1 MLLDINSK
9 NKKMKKSIALLA
21 LSTIFMVS
29 CKDKVVE
36 TIDANGNDSLEI
48 ENVTPQDSTSN
59 EVAGTMEKASFE
71 IEGMSCAVG
80 CAKVIE
86 GKLAKLNGVKSATV
100 DFESKKAT
108 VEFDN
113 AKQSIESIEQTV
125 EKIGDGLYKVE
136 NMQSSL
142 ETAMNF
148 QEPKQEKKGCCSKS
162 GKSCD
167 KDSKKDEPKSDSKD
181 KKATTKANLI

>member
-1 MLLDINSK
+1 MK
-9 NKKMKKSIALLA
+9 FKKSIALLA

-36 TIDANGNDSLEI
+36 TIDSNGNDSLQVEQ
-48 ENVTPQDSTSN
+48 VTSN
-59 EVAGTMEKASFE
+59 ETSTNEIAGTMEKATFE

-100 DFESKKAT
+100 DFETKKAT

-113 AKQSIESIEQTV
+113 AKQTPTTLEETV
-125 EKIGDGLYKVE
+125 EKIGDGLYQVE
-136 NMQSSL
+136 NMSTSL
-142 ETAMNF
+142 ETAMLF
-148 QEPKQEKKGCCSKS
+148 DQEPKKEKKGCCSKS

-167 KDSKKDEPKSDSKD
+167 KDKKKEESKSEKKDEK
-181 KKATTKANLI
+181 KANLL

>member
-1 MLLDINSK
+1 
-9 NKKMKKSIALLA
+9 MKKTIALIV
-21 LSTIFMVS
+21 LSTIFMVG

-36 TIDANGNDSLEI
+36 TIDSNGNDSLAI
-48 ENVTPQDSTSN
+48 EKTSN
-59 EVAGTMEKASFE
+59 EVTGVMEKASFE

-86 GKLAKLNGVKSATV
+86 GKLAKLDGVKSVTV

-113 AKQSIESIEQTV
+113 AQQSIESIEQTV

-136 NMQSSL
+136 NMHSSL
-142 ETAMNF
+142 ETAMLF
-148 QEPKQEKKGCCSKS
+148 DQEPKKEKKGCCSKS

-167 KDSKKDEPKSDSKD
+167 KDKKKDEKKSDKKEEKSD
-181 KKATTKANLI
+181 KKSNLL

>member
-1 MLLDINSK
+1 
-9 NKKMKKSIALLA
+9 MKKSFALLA
-21 LSTIFMVS
+21 LSAIFMVG

-36 TIDANGNDSLEI
+36 TIDSNGNDNLEI
-48 ENVTPQDSTSN
+48 ENTTPNDTTSN
-59 EVAGTMEKASFE
+59 EVAGTMEKATFQ

-86 GKLAKLNGVKSATV
+86 GKLAKLKGVKTATV
-100 DFESKKAT
+100 DFETKTAT

-113 AKQSIESIEQTV
+113 AKQTPTTIEETV
-125 EKIGDGLYKVE
+125 EKIGDGLYQVE

-142 ETAMNF
+142 ETAMLID
-148 QEPKQEKKGCCSKS
+148 QEPKKEKKGCCSKS

>member
-1 MLLDINSK
+1 
-9 NKKMKKSIALLA
+9 MKKTFALLA
-21 LSTIFMVS
+21 LSAIFMVG

-36 TIDANGNDSLEI
+36 TIDSNGNDSLAI
-48 ENVTPQDSTSN
+48 ENTSN
-59 EVAGTMEKASFE
+59 EVTGVMEKATFE
-71 IEGMSCAVG
+71 VEGMSCAVG

-113 AKQSIESIEQTV
+113 GKQSIESIEQTV

-136 NMQSSL
+136 NMHSSL

-148 QEPKQEKKGCCSKS
+148 QEPKKEKKGCCSKS

-167 KDSKKDEPKSDSKD
+167 KDKKKEETKSE
-181 KKATTKANLI
+181 KKEEKSEKKSNLL

>member
-1 MLLDINSK
+1 
-9 NKKMKKSIALLA
+9 MKKSIALLA

-36 TIDANGNDSLEI
+36 TIDSNGNDALEI
-48 ENVTPQDSTSN
+48 ENVTQQDTTSN

-71 IEGMSCAVG
+71 VEGMSCAVG

-100 DFESKKAT
+100 DFETKKAN

-113 AKQSIESIEQTV
+113 GKQSIESIQETV

-142 ETAMNF
+142 DMAINF
-148 QEPKQEKKGCCSKS
+148 QEPKKEKKECCSKS
-162 GKSCD
+162 GKSCNKD
-167 KDSKKDEPKSDSKD
+167 KKNSDSKSDSKD
-181 KKATTKANLI
+181 KKSEKKANLL

>member
-1 MLLDINSK
+1 MK
-9 NKKMKKSIALLA
+9 FKKSIALLA
-21 LSTIFMVS
+21 LSTIFTVG

-36 TIDANGNDSLEI
+36 TIDSNGNDSLTI
-48 ENVTPQDSTSN
+48 ENTSN
-59 EVAGTMEKASFE
+59 EVTGTMEKASFE

-100 DFESKKAT
+100 DFETKKAT

-113 AKQSIESIEQTV
+113 AQQSIESIEQTV
-125 EKIGDGLYKVE
+125 EKIGDGLYQVE
-136 NMQSSL
+136 NMHSSL
-142 ETAMNF
+142 ETAMVF
-148 QEPKQEKKGCCSKS
+148 DQEPKKEKKGCCSKS

-167 KDSKKDEPKSDSKD
+167 KDKKKEESKTEKKEEKSE
-181 KKATTKANLI
+181 KKANIL